1 MDEPTDAIKEG
12 ISQHCIIQSAISN
25 SRIYDLVDYL
35 QQVSLRCV
43 ETKRSDMLRCSRTIR
58 EEEGDFIMSEE
69 SLDTCIQRNL
79 SVENDFYGVQ
89 VIQFLEEQK
98 SLSDYYTYRRVP
110 SIFIND
116 ELVRG
121 IVEGDLA
128 AGAVCDSF
136 QDRPESCKGLHLQ
149 VMKKVRSILRSRKKH
164 ETREKEAGVIWVVV
178 SCLIVFMFTYVV
190 FKRMIETSVGDDL
203 ENRVNVALN
212 QYHRVKEGD
221 GVGHRP
227 VNVQNTSME
236 TEGGISNSSGE
247 SGL

>member
-1 MDEPTDAIKEG
+1 M
-12 ISQHCIIQSAISN
+12 
-25 SRIYDLVDYL
+25 
-35 QQVSLRCV
+35 
-43 ETKRSDMLRCSRTIR
+43 
-58 EEEGDFIMSEE
+58 
-69 SLDTCIQRNL
+69 
-79 SVENDFYGVQ
+79 
-89 VIQFLEEQK
+89 IQFLEEQK

-136 QDRPESCKGLHLQ
+136 QERPDSCKGLHLQ
-149 VMKKVRSILRSRKKH
+149 VMKKVRKILRNSKKH
-164 ETREKEAGVIWVVV
+164 LRKQKEAGVLWVVI
-178 SCLIVFMFTYVV
+178 SCLIVFMFTYLV

-212 QYHRVKEGD
+212 QYHRVTEGEGD
-221 GVGHRP
+221 AHKP
-227 VNVQNTSME
+227 VNVQSSSME